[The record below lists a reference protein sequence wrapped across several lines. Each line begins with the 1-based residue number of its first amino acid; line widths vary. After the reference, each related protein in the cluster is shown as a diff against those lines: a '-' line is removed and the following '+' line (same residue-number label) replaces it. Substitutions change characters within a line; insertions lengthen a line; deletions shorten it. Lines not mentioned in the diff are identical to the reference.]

1 MNTRVFNFEY
11 TPPRPASLSSHL
23 LLILV
28 LGRSACG
35 GRGPGDAG
43 ALPCGPLWPWTTP
56 LPTRGGQPPCGRCRG
71 MPTAAAAGTDAL
83 RWTSLQL
90 AHAPVALLFKNH
102 PGERGGAGRPAWTTL
117 RVDHPGHRA
126 HPCPEALPAGRQRP
140 RGARVPK
147 GTRGGAAQGV
157 QGACRPLRRSAIGAG
172 RRPWGTWTPPLGGLL
187 IPCPTTRARG

>member
-35 GRGPGDAG
+35 GRGPGGAG

-56 LPTRGGQPPCGRCRG
+56 LPTQGGQPPCGRCRG

-83 RWTSLQL
+83 RVDKPAACPPSGCPTFEKLTPGGEKGLGVGHGQACGL
-90 AHAPVALLFKNH
+90 PTPATVAPVPRNPSFWETEAAGC
-102 PGERGGAGRPAWTTL
+102 PCAERR
-117 RVDHPGHRA
+117 
-126 HPCPEALPAGRQRP
+126 
-140 RGARVPK
+140 
-147 GTRGGAAQGV
+147 TRGRSPGG
-157 QGACRPLRRSAIGAG
+157 QGACRPLLRRPLGPG
-172 RRPWGTWTPPLGGLL
+172 RRPWGTWTPPSGGLL
-187 IPCPTTRARG
+187 NIPRAA